1 MLIIGDSNAIEYN
14 RRSTKIRFIED
25 DNIAKLT
32 INGIVFASSEDSL
45 CIQILFTRLMAYCE
59 RYRRLDDSFDIP
71 RELKI
76 IEKEIKR
83 GKYNNYTIDPSTMSL
98 KIGYPTYTS

>member
-14 RRSTKIRFIED
+14 RRSTKIRFVQD

-32 INGIVFASSEDSL
+32 INDIVFASSEDSL
-45 CIQILFTRLMAYCE
+45 YIQILYTRLMAFCE
-59 RYRRLDDSFDIP
+59 RYRRLDDTFDIP
-71 RELKI
+71 REMKI